1 MHTVSRSAVP
11 ALTTEQMR
19 AVDRAMV
26 EDLHIELVQMMENA
40 GRNLAELAIT
50 RFSPTSVT
58 VLAGPGGNG
67 GGGMVAARHLANRDC
82 QVQVVLSEPDR
93 LTPVPAHQAD
103 ILTRMGITI
112 ASRAPTA
119 DLVVDALIGY
129 SLRGDPAGTAAQLI
143 TWANGQAAPVLAL
156 DTPSGLDLTTGMAGS
171 PTVGPP
177 PPSPWPCPRSACSMR
192 QAPGNSTWPT
202 SRYHRWSTS
211 GWASPS
217 HPCSASPACSR
228 STHGRHPIRL
238 ATRHEVRR
246 AGLAGAMN
254 SACAWAFRRCR
265 EPRAE
270 APVSKM
276 TRSRAIRPSC
286 VLVQRP
292 GRLRLSALL
301 GGLIDSSHG
310 PQVGE
315 RGFQRGPDSR
325 ICGVQP
331 TLENDQPA
339 DRWLP

>member
-143 TWANGQAAPVLAL
+143 TRANGQAAPVLAL
-156 DTPSGLDLTTGMAGS
+156 DTPSGLDLTTGTAGS
-171 PTVGPP
+171 PTVGASATLTLALPKIGLLDAPSAGELYLADISVPP
-177 PPSPWPCPRSACSMR
+177 LVYQRMGITVPPLFRQSSLLQIDPWPSSDP
-192 QAPGNSTWPT
+192 
-202 SRYHRWSTS
+202 
-211 GWASPS
+211 
-217 HPCSASPACSR
+217 
-228 STHGRHPIRL
+228 
-238 ATRHEVRR
+238 
-246 AGLAGAMN
+246 
-254 SACAWAFRRCR
+254 
-265 EPRAE
+265 
-270 APVSKM
+270 
-276 TRSRAIRPSC
+276 
-286 VLVQRP
+286 
-292 GRLRLSALL
+292 L
-301 GGLIDSSHG
+301 GH
-310 PQVGE
+310 
-315 RGFQRGPDSR
+315 
-325 ICGVQP
+325 
-331 TLENDQPA
+331 
-339 DRWLP
+339 